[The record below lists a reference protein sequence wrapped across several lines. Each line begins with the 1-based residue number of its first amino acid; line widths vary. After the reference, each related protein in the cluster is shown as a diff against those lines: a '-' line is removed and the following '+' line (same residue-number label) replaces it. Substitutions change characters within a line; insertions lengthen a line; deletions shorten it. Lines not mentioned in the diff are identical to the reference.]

1 MGENGRKAIQ
11 IDQRKRIYNM
21 TREQAQILRILQV
34 FSEICR
40 ANGLSYYLAGG
51 TLLGA
56 VRHRGF
62 IPWDDDIDVIMPWED
77 YQRFIRLRDV
87 LPDGFVLQSPE
98 TDERYPLYFAKVC
111 DTRIPFRT
119 RYIGKPPGI
128 YIDIFPIVPSGRPTH
143 WRRAMY
149 NAQHMIVYVLQ
160 VREKWQDPVP
170 YKKGYARLAY
180 RLLDLLPRRQLRTL
194 QSALLRALMKQ
205 RGEYLFSPGGAY
217 KADKEF
223 YPQAWFADSVDVCF
237 EGKTYPAPVGWREY
251 LTQFYGDFMRLPPE
265 DQRHSRH

>member
-1 MGENGRKAIQ
+1 
-11 IDQRKRIYNM
+11 M

-56 VRHRGF
+56 VRHHGF

-77 YQRFIRLRDV
+77 YQKFIRLRTA
-87 LPDGFVLQSPE
+87 LPDDFVLQSPE
-98 TDERYPLYFAKVC
+98 TDAEYPLYFAKLC
-111 DTRIPFRT
+111 DTRVPFKT
-119 RYIGKPPGI
+119 RYSGKPMGI
-128 YIDIFPIVPSGRPTH
+128 YIDIFPIVPSGRPNR
-143 WRRAMY
+143 WRRTLY
-149 NAQHMIVYVLQ
+149 NAQHMIVYVMQ
-160 VREKWQDPVP
+160 VRARWQDFVP
-170 YKKGYARLAY
+170 YKKWYARLAY
-180 RLLDLLPRRQLRTL
+180 RLLDHLPQKQLRRLQNTL
-194 QSALLRALMKQ
+194 IRALSRKQ
-205 RGEYLFSPGGAY
+205 GDYLFSPGGAY

-223 YPQAWFADSVDVCF
+223 YPQIWFAEQTDVCF
-237 EGKTYPAPVGWREY
+237 EGAMYPAPVGWREY